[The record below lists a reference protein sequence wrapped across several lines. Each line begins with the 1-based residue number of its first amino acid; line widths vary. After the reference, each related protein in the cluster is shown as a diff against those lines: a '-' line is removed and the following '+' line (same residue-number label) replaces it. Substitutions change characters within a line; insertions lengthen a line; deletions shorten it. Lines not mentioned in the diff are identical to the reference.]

1 MTDKLTEHTAQARD
15 TTKGHCL
22 LRLRALRV
30 KNILNPPPVAEEQR
44 VEAERRSQEREAE
57 QRVIDEAPILTV
69 PCITNAPPIMLTW
82 NPTAK

>member
-1 MTDKLTEHTAQARD
+1 LTNELTENTAQASN
-15 TTKGHCL
+15 TTKGRCL
-22 LRLRALRV
+22 LRLLALLV

-69 PCITNAPPIMLTW
+69 PCITNAPPIMLTQ
-82 NPTAK
+82 NLTA